1 MKQFSLILLLALPV
15 LGFAQSATAQTN
27 AITPAT
33 SRPTADGSDFK
44 KTTRTFD
51 LSVATKGDFSV
62 VALSV
67 NQLHG
72 LGRSHR
78 FRIGYGLRLA
88 SAFGSN
94 ADYRTAPANLTSG
107 NQSIVALF
115 SNDLIANIDTVRFPK
130 TQINSLNVSI
140 NLEYAV
146 TRRFSVGA
154 NIDAI
159 GFSFGG
165 KQTGT
170 FTANSPVRSSLS
182 GTAQEASPTTF
193 NLLLISDSDLGSLS
207 SEYYVR
213 YQASSKISVRGGL
226 SFQFNEY
233 TTARKLTFENDRF
246 RTKNFLP
253 MLAVAYHF

>member
-1 MKQFSLILLLALPV
+1 MKKILSSFVCLLPV
-15 LGFAQSATAQTN
+15 LALAQQQPASPFAR
-27 AITPAT
+27 ITQ
-33 SRPTADGSDFK
+33 TAD
-44 KTTRTFD
+44 
-51 LSVATKGDFSV
+51 LAVASNGDFSV
-62 VALSV
+62 IALSA
-67 NQLHG
+67 NRLHG

-78 FRIGYGLRLA
+78 FRVGYGLRLA

-94 ADYRTAPANLTSG
+94 TDYRTAPAKLTSG

-115 SNDLIANIDTVRFPK
+115 SEDIPANIDTLRFG
-130 TQINSLNVSI
+130 TSQFNSLNVSI

-159 GFSFGG
+159 GFSSGG

-170 FTANSPVRSSLS
+170 FTSKSRTGLT
-182 GTAQEASPTTF
+182 GTAQPASPTAF
-193 NLLLISDSDLGSLS
+193 NLLLIGDSDLGSLS

-213 YQASSKISVRGGL
+213 YQASPKLSIRGGF

-233 TTARKLTFENDRF
+233 TTTRKLRLDNDRF
-246 RTKNFLP
+246 RAKNLMP
-253 MLAVAYHF
+253 MLAVSYHF